1 MAPTHLPA
9 RFVTS
14 ALSVDDSASKA
25 SSRKESS
32 NEAMTDDDRYP
43 GSFFRI
49 PGVPVPG
56 KTSWSV
62 VK

>member
-1 MAPTHLPA
+1 MAPIHRPA
-9 RFVTS
+9 RLAKS
-14 ALSVDDSASKA
+14 ALSIDDSASKA
-25 SSRKESS
+25 SSRKDSS
-32 NEAMTDDDRYP
+32 NEATADDDRYP